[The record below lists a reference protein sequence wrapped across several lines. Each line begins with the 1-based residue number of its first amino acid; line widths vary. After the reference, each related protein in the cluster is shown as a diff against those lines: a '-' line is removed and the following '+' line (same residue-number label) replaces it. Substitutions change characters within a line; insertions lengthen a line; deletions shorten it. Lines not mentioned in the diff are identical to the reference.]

1 LAISIAS
8 YERQSAFVTSL
19 QYPCDISFTG
29 HVPQSKSCCHS
40 SGTIMQSFRQA
51 LKTQRWDDHRYYHHS
66 RINQS
71 LHLLSAVSF
80 VCAYGLMFSN
90 PAAAALL
97 AWLVSMTS
105 RQAGHFF
112 FEPKGYDHVN
122 QATHEY
128 KEEIKVGYNLR
139 RKIVLMAIW
148 ALSPAI
154 LWLDPTL
161 FGLFPSPSSADF
173 VQHVGQ
179 VWLAVGLGGLVF
191 RTVHL
196 FFIKDVQ
203 TGLVWAT
210 KIITDPFH
218 DIKLYCKAPLYLLR
232 GELIAPLHGHDELE
246 ASLSAHDA

>member
-1 LAISIAS
+1 
-8 YERQSAFVTSL
+8 
-19 QYPCDISFTG
+19 
-29 HVPQSKSCCHS
+29 
-40 SGTIMQSFRQA
+40 MQSFWQA
-51 LKTQRWDDHRYYHHS
+51 LQTQRWDDHRYYHHS

-71 LHLLSAVSF
+71 LHLLSATSF

-112 FEPKGYDHVN
+112 FEPKGYDVVN
-122 QATHEY
+122 QATHEH
-128 KEEIKVGYNLR
+128 KEAIKVGYNLK
-139 RKIVLMAIW
+139 RKVVLMAIW
-148 ALSPAI
+148 ALSPAV

-161 FGLFPSPSSADF
+161 FGIYDNPSGADF

-218 DIKLYCKAPLYLLR
+218 DIKLYYKAPVYLLR
-232 GELIAPLHGHDELE
+232 GELIAPLHGANELE
-246 ASLSAHDA
+246 ASLSTHDA